1 MTKTLLFLGLLL
13 SVFLIGCGSFTS
25 APAPEIESRVFSNQI
40 SEGLAGEGFSLDAPA
55 VAPAPLGAPQMDEFI
70 PPQSKSFGDD
80 ANTDRGAFAQAA
92 PATADAP
99 SPSAGPGKEPGT
111 GGGESSLQLAQR
123 RVISTASITIE
134 VEEVQVASVEVR
146 RIAENLGGFVEHLS
160 SSGGSGGASSQ
171 RASITIRVP
180 QDRFFT
186 AVERLMALGE
196 VQNQNQGS
204 EDVSSQFID
213 LEAQLHSA
221 QRREQS
227 LLSLLE
233 KAEKLNDILTL
244 EGQLNRVRTEIERLQ
259 GQLNFL
265 ERRVAMATISVFLT
279 PPPLTLQQP
288 PSGSLAIESAN
299 VTGRVAE
306 LRSKISSV
314 GGEVDR
320 VFLSEREKR
329 ERAEISLR
337 VYPEDFA
344 QTVEFLESLGAVL
357 SKELRESS
365 SVDGTEHARPEEP
378 NARIELILSMPQ
390 PPSGS
395 LAVEAGD
402 VTRRLNELRSQVASL
417 GGKVDQVF
425 LSERENREQAVVTFR
440 VFPEDFVQTVEF
452 LGSLGVVLSKE
463 LREGSA
469 VDWAAEHKPQEP
481 NARIEV
487 TLAEKQGGNTGLI
500 LGIGTPI
507 VLFLAGL
514 LGLGGYLAYRFGRRR
529 ASAA

>member
-1 MTKTLLFLGLLL
+1 
-13 SVFLIGCGSFTS
+13 
-25 APAPEIESRVFSNQI
+25 
-40 SEGLAGEGFSLDAPA
+40 
-55 VAPAPLGAPQMDEFI
+55 MDEFI
-70 PPQSKSFGDD
+70 SPQSKSFADD
-80 ANTDRGAFAQAA
+80 ANMERGAFSMEPSPFAQATPA
-92 PATADAP
+92 PMAVAP
-99 SPSAGPGKEPGT
+99 SPSVAPGEEPGT

-160 SSGGSGGASSQ
+160 SSGGASSQ

-221 QRREQS
+221 QRREKS

-233 KAEKLNDILTL
+233 KAEKLSDILTL

-265 ERRVAMATISVFLT
+265 ERRVELATISVFLN
-279 PPPLTLQQP
+279 PPSVTLQQP

-314 GGEVDR
+314 GGKVDR
-320 VFLSEREKR
+320 VFLSERGKR

-344 QTVEFLESLGAVL
+344 QTVEFLEGLGAVL

-365 SVDGTEHARPEEP
+365 SVDGTEHDRPEEP

-395 LAVEAGD
+395 LAIEAAD

-440 VFPEDFVQTVEF
+440 VFPEDFAQTVEF

>member
-1 MTKTLLFLGLLL
+1 M
-13 SVFLIGCGSFTS
+13 
-25 APAPEIESRVFSNQI
+25 
-40 SEGLAGEGFSLDAPA
+40 
-55 VAPAPLGAPQMDEFI
+55 
-70 PPQSKSFGDD
+70 
-80 ANTDRGAFAQAA
+80 
-92 PATADAP
+92 
-99 SPSAGPGKEPGT
+99 
-111 GGGESSLQLAQR
+111 
-123 RVISTASITIE
+123 
-134 VEEVQVASVEVR
+134 
-146 RIAENLGGFVEHLS
+146 
-160 SSGGSGGASSQ
+160 
-171 RASITIRVP
+171 
-180 QDRFFT
+180 
-186 AVERLMALGE
+186 
-196 VQNQNQGS
+196 
-204 EDVSSQFID
+204 
-213 LEAQLHSA
+213 
-221 QRREQS
+221 
-227 LLSLLE
+227 
-233 KAEKLNDILTL
+233 
-244 EGQLNRVRTEIERLQ
+244 
-259 GQLNFL
+259 
-265 ERRVAMATISVFLT
+265 AMATISVFLT

-288 PSGSLAIESAN
+288 PSGSLSIESAN